1 MLQDPSKDQGRASL
15 ALARLSAALYLA
27 WGVFHIYVA
36 ADIFRLGQ
44 GAGGIAQGRLFQ
56 LAAYMLSIALFAI
69 VVAVWRN
76 WRNDRFGYW
85 ANLLVVGWA
94 DLIWVGVVVLPGYVP
109 LTRGLAPPAI
119 YVAAAVL
126 GTMARRS

>member
-1 MLQDPSKDQGRASL
+1 MLQDFRRTARPAPL

-36 ADIFRLGQ
+36 VEIVRLGLNES
-44 GAGGIAQGRLFQ
+44 GLAQGRLFQ

-69 VVAVWRN
+69 IVAVWRN

-85 ANLLVVGWA
+85 ANLLVIGWA
-94 DLIWVGVVVLPGYVP
+94 DLIWVCVVVLPGYVP
-109 LTRGLAPPAI
+109 LARGLAPPAI

-126 GTMARRS
+126 ATLARRG